1 MTTEQFEQKFG
12 QLIPIPSRV
21 HEQLNGLLNRLSPEQ
36 VQRIRP
42 RAIAVWVVAR
52 YLNRF
57 GYDCNWEASSVW
69 NPVLQVL
76 TDFAELEV
84 FEGDRRLGIVEC
96 IPLAAEAEALEIPEQ
111 VALGDRMAYIAV
123 EVNPQNT
130 WGTIVGV
137 APAVETEFPELI
149 IEREEFLSTDALL
162 DLLEVANP
170 LLDEALLAELQA
182 YWTRHGQWSEEQ
194 RQGAIAQ
201 LERAFVLEDVEIL
214 RVETAAQELET
225 LIYQSVG
232 QDVPL
237 ELAFKEEDD
246 SLGGDRL
253 ELREILK
260 RLFQS
265 LREDLDED
273 IG

>member
-12 QLIPIPSRV
+12 QLIPIPIRI
-21 HEQLNGLLNRLSPEQ
+21 HEKLNDLCRRLSAEQ
-36 VQRIRP
+36 AAELRP

-84 FEGDRRLGIVEC
+84 FEGDRCLGIVEC

-111 VALGDRMAYIAV
+111 VALGDRIAYIAV
-123 EVNPQNT
+123 QVNPQNT
-130 WGTIVGV
+130 WGTIVGFT
-137 APAVETEFPELI
+137 PAVETEFPELTV
-149 IEREEFLSTDALL
+149 EREELLSTEALL
-162 DLLEVANP
+162 DLLELANP
-170 LLDEALLAELQA
+170 LLDEALLLDLQA
-182 YWTRHGQWSEEQ
+182 YWTRHGQWSDAQ

-201 LERAFVLEDVEIL
+201 LERAFLLEEIENI
-214 RVETAAQELET
+214 RVETAAQELEN
-225 LIYQSVG
+225 LMYQSVG
-232 QDVPL
+232 QDASR
-237 ELAFKEEDD
+237 ELAFREDD
-246 SLGGDRL
+246 SEAGDRL

-265 LREDLDED
+265 LREDLD
-273 IG
+273 